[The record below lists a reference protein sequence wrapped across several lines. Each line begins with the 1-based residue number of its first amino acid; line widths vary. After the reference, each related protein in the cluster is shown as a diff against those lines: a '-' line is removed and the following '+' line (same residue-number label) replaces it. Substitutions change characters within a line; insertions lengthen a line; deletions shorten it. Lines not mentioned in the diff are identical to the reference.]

1 MMPKP
6 EISYEYNY
14 LLTLIFSLDMRIK
27 ELEQHIKMIGNNFII
42 WEEMMKEKK
51 WESNN
56 Q

>member
-1 MMPKP
+1 MNK
-6 EISYEYNY
+6 EQDINY

-27 ELEQHIKMIGNNFII
+27 ELETRMDIVQGIEKIESDQEII
-42 WEEMMKEKK
+42 SRRK